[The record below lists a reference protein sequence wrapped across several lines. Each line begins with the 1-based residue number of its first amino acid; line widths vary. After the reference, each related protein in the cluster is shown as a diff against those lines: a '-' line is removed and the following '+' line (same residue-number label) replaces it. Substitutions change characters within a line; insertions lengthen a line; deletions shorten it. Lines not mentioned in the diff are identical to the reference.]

1 MEKAKTLSIETIN
14 IANKLNESVSSVA
27 QAADESANM
36 ANQIG
41 EFIREQN
48 VAVKNTSSAVTNL
61 LDSVNIVR
69 DEVETEGNIVR
80 TTVDETNMM
89 IEGVNH
95 IAEGIE
101 NAANFSNSL
110 GKLTLKSSKDIGNL
124 VSLMEN
130 IKDSSEEIMAI
141 VKVVSDFSRRTNMLA
156 MNASIEAA
164 HSGIAGKGFSVIAH
178 EIKKLAEASN
188 NQSEKINDIV
198 TVIGENIS
206 SSFELGK
213 TIKAAKVNESVS
225 SMENQRLAGNRI
237 KEATSLMSESA
248 SNVQTET
255 KQQYS
260 FAKEVSSN
268 MNELSE
274 SAEKAEAAVID
285 IISNNMELSQ
295 QTAMLRE
302 LSSRA
307 KEAASELDKLING

>member
-1 MEKAKTLSIETIN
+1 
-14 IANKLNESVSSVA
+14 
-27 QAADESANM
+27 
-36 ANQIG
+36 
-41 EFIREQN
+41 
-48 VAVKNTSSAVTNL
+48 
-61 LDSVNIVR
+61 
-69 DEVETEGNIVR
+69 
-80 TTVDETNMM
+80 
-89 IEGVNH
+89 
-95 IAEGIE
+95 
-101 NAANFSNSL
+101 
-110 GKLTLKSSKDIGNL
+110 
-124 VSLMEN
+124 
-130 IKDSSEEIMAI
+130 
-141 VKVVSDFSRRTNMLA
+141 

-213 TIKAAKVNESVS
+213 TIKVAMENAANEASTASAKVNESVS

-285 IISNNMELSQ
+285 IISNNMELSH

>member
-1 MEKAKTLSIETIN
+1 
-14 IANKLNESVSSVA
+14 
-27 QAADESANM
+27 
-36 ANQIG
+36 
-41 EFIREQN
+41 
-48 VAVKNTSSAVTNL
+48 
-61 LDSVNIVR
+61 
-69 DEVETEGNIVR
+69 
-80 TTVDETNMM
+80 MM

-213 TIKAAKVNESVS
+213 TIKVAMENAANEASTASAKVNESVS